1 MRTEGTDM
9 AEHNHGDMDI
19 REHEEM
25 FHAFVKFMT
34 RSVIVIF
41 AILIFLAIFAS

>member
-1 MRTEGTDM
+1 M
-9 AEHNHGDMDI
+9 AEHKHGDMDI

-34 RSVIVIF
+34 WSVIVIL
-41 AILIFLAIFAS
+41 AILVFLAIFAS